1 MERKTWTIDLDGTS
15 HEVVL
20 HWTYWGG
27 KRTVELDG
35 RQVDNSAVPMRGQSE
50 QRFEIDGHPAVVR
63 TRPSMTISPL
73 FVITLEVDGRE
84 IEPHSGRSFW
94 ESRKQRTAA

>member
-1 MERKTWTIDLDGTS
+1 MDVDGTS

-27 KRTVELDG
+27 KRRVELDG
-35 RQVDNSAVPMRGQSE
+35 QDVANSTVPMRGQSE

-73 FVITLEVDGRE
+73 FVITLEVDGHE
-84 IEPHSGRSFW
+84 IEPRSGRSVW
-94 ESRKQRTAA
+94 ESRKKRTAE